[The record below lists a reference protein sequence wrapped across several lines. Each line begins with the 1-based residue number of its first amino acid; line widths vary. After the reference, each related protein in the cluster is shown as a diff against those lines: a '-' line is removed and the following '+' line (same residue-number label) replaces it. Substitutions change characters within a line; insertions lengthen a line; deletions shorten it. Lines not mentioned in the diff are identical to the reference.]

1 VAAAAP
7 EEKVSEAAI
16 GISFNADKV
25 NSVLPPVPADQLLL
39 PPPYELRVLPQ
50 PQRRGKRRPLT
61 NFTVWTMLL
70 PEGEAAIKPGDD
82 ATASSAANTRTQSPV
97 GDQEAY
103 SRPLSS
109 RSGAGDVGAAL
120 SAVAKSS
127 TPRLKNGKEVVSS
140 SKPSAADPGSLEA
153 GEDVDMNRY
162 AGMQVSLKHREA
174 CC

>member
-7 EEKVSEAAI
+7 QEKVSEAAI
-16 GISFNADKV
+16 GISFIADKV

-70 PEGEAAIKPGDD
+70 PEGEAIKPGDD

-109 RSGAGDVGAAL
+109 RSGAGDVGAAS

-127 TPRLKNGKEVVSS
+127 TPRSKNIKEVVSS
-140 SKPSAADPGSLEA
+140 SKPSAVDPGSLEA

-162 AGMQVSLKHREA
+162 AGLQVSLKHWEA